1 MLPHAMRPTLGRD
14 DRSYDTTI
22 DTMSEEAL
30 LRGLQ
35 GLLPEEPTFNGQ
47 TTPEERHEG
56 PPDRVVTF
64 AVGYVYH
71 AYLVE

>member
-1 MLPHAMRPTLGRD
+1 M
-14 DRSYDTTI
+14 
-22 DTMSEEAL
+22 L

-47 TTPEERHEG
+47 TIPEERHEG

-64 AVGYVYH
+64 AVGYVCH